1 MGVVV
6 NHSIQTQL
14 VDADSNTNYDVQY
27 TFTDSV
33 TNADALT
40 QKMLLTTTG
49 VTIFTIGA
57 RAAGAQYTN
66 FKNIVIKN
74 LSTTESALINFV
86 DTGAFVIGYVI
97 PPGKVM
103 CLPAPVIYAN
113 AGGST
118 SFSAAGYTSIDTIQ
132 GGASGDCLV
141 EVSIIA
147 SR

>member
-40 QKMLLTTTG
+40 QKLLLTTTE
-49 VTIFTIGA
+49 VTIFTVGA
-57 RAAGAQYTN
+57 RAAGATYTN
-66 FKNIVIKN
+66 YKNIVIKN
-74 LSTTESALINFV
+74 LSTTETAYINFA
-86 DTGAFVIGYVI
+86 DTGAFVIAYAI

-103 CLPAPVIYAN
+103 CLPAPLIYAN
-113 AGGST
+113 VGGTT
-118 SFSAAGYTSIDTIQ
+118 SISAAAFTSIDIVR